1 MEERVVEGL
10 NWKTQNKN
18 LIVVN
23 RNPYGFMHF
32 MFKEGGALPQE
43 LSGAYTSMSDVQKAG
58 DNYIKRMPRTHNADK
73 NAQYCRLRS
82 GFLKR
87 KWIRQPYLKIKKCL
101 KRIKCQRTTV

>member
-43 LSGAYTSMSDVQKAG
+43 LSGAYTSMSDDQKAG

-73 NAQYCRLRS
+73 ERPVLQT
-82 GFLKR
+82 K
-87 KWIRQPYLKIKKCL
+87 
-101 KRIKCQRTTV
+101 KRIPKKKMDTATVFENKEVSKED